1 MKTSASP
8 PIAETAATKRVSQ
21 IKPFSEWHSLLQL
34 AIWQAPLLLVLS
46 VNIGVSVLFYWLAG
60 HLFTLARRWWQQLP
74 ILGLA
79 IWGVTQIADIREA
92 DFFILILVLLLPMC
106 WRLEATNPVPRPL
119 SPAGLTITIFLVGSV
134 FIYQTQFIIL
144 LGMIAWLLSFLL
156 WFTMALTGFRLT
168 DLSVRWLPIIGLSAA
183 AASLIV
189 VMFILLPRIDTGFL
203 PGLNDKK
210 DQIRLVDNL
219 DPGGMADLLEDDT
232 VAFRAFPN
240 RDHKSPPDY
249 WRVFVLD
256 REKDGQWTRNRRQ
269 GKWSSPSQIA
279 ADDKPDD
286 YMVFTIAADRH
297 EMRTLP
303 IPGWPVDNARNYQLN
318 QFGESRSADRYP
330 NQSQQVITTGQTAV
344 LLQSDMPQSTA
355 LSDANPQLQEW
366 ARSLRATQASDR
378 DFINAVLA
386 EFQNQFV
393 YSTQIDLPRT
403 DPLDHF
409 FFTLRQG
416 YCSTFATAMATILR
430 AADIPAHVVTGYLG
444 GSWNPY
450 GDFWLVRNA
459 DAHAW
464 VEAKL
469 SDGVWLRFDPTLSV
483 MPVSLQRFESLAEQ
497 GGNIRPQ
504 SQPLAPVEKELGLV
518 DRARQV
524 ALWADAMNIRM
535 TQAILQYG
543 QTGETATNNRGLAF
557 IFAVIAGFIGVVIL
571 GFFLI
576 AVRLGRTQRAIPAQE
591 RRLER
596 LLRPYIGQRAP
607 SMSLPDY
614 AERAYAVLSAEQAE
628 AIRPIVALIYQMRF
642 APSAKAEA
650 RAMRVRLNKDLRRL
664 SRLLSIWDRAA
675 WRWQRRPKP
684 SA

>member
-1 MKTSASP
+1 MQTPSSMP
-8 PIAETAATKRVSQ
+8 VPDQPAEKRHSIVR
-21 IKPFSEWHSLLQL
+21 PFSHWHSLLQL
-34 AIWQAPLLLVLS
+34 GVWQAPLLLVLT
-46 VNIGVSVLFYWLAG
+46 VNIGVSVLGYWLAG
-60 HLFTLARRWWQQLP
+60 HLFSLARRWWQQLP

-219 DPGGMADLLEDDT
+219 DPGGMADLLEDET

-256 REKDGQWTRNRRQ
+256 KEQDGQWLRQRRQ
-269 GKWSSPSQIA
+269 GTWSVSAKPS
-279 ADDKPDD
+279 PDD
-286 YMVFTIAADRH
+286 QMVFTIAADRH

-330 NQSQQVITTGQTAV
+330 NQSQQVITTGQMAV
-344 LLQSDMPQSTA
+344 LLQSDMPQSTT
-355 LSDANPQLQEW
+355 LSSANPKLQDW
-366 ARSLRATQASDR
+366 ARTLRASQPSDR

-393 YSTQIDLPRT
+393 YSTQIDLPRE

-444 GSWNPY
+444 GAWNPY

-464 VEAKL
+464 VEARL
-469 SDGVWLRFDPTLSV
+469 SDGVWLRFDPTLAV

-497 GGNIRPQ
+497 GTSIRPQ
-504 SQPLAPVEKELGLV
+504 SQPLEAAEKDLSLV

-543 QTGETATNNRGLAF
+543 QTGETATNNRGLAM
-557 IFAVIAGFIGVVIL
+557 IFTVIAGFIGVVIL

-576 AVRLGRTQRAIPAQE
+576 AVRLGRAQRSLPPQE

-596 LLRPYIGQRAP
+596 LLRPYIGQRP
-607 SMSLPDY
+607 QSMSLPDY
-614 AERAYAVLSAEQAE
+614 ANQACKVVSAEQAN
-628 AIRPIVALIYQMRF
+628 AIQPIVALIYQMRF
-642 APSAKAEA
+642 APTDKPER
-650 RAMRVRLNKDLRRL
+650 RAMARQLNKDLRRL

-675 WRWQRRPKP
+675 WRWHRK
-684 SA
+684 AKFTA